1 MALAAPP
8 LFGVWNMTLALFFCV
23 GALGVAL
30 GLLIGYA
37 IGTFSRH
44 VHRTGIA
51 RNRLDAID
59 QMMRIQRYIQSGQLG
74 LAARELG
81 ITDKQANEWTWE
93 QLQSHV
99 EVRLQ
104 AVVKK
109 ATG

>member
-1 MALAAPP
+1 MAMEAAP
-8 LFGVWNMTLALFFCV
+8 LLGVWFMTTALFFVVAAV
-23 GALGVAL
+23 GIAF
-30 GLLIGYA
+30 GLLVGYA
-37 IGTFSRH
+37 IGVLSRH
-44 VHRTGIA
+44 VPRQRLAT
-51 RNRLDAID
+51 NRLDAID